1 MRPAPHEVVE
11 PSAADLDAAGA
22 IIARQPR
29 TSAQLVFL
37 RDKGILFNAERTG
50 FLMYGV
56 QGRTWVTMGDPVG
69 PPETMSDLIRVFL
82 ERCDD
87 FDGIPVFYEVGKAH
101 LHYYADFGL
110 TFVKVGEEARVDL
123 DGFSLDGS
131 VRRAIPAG
139 RSGGSRKTGAS
150 SGSFLRQRSLPSC
163 PACAP
168 SRTTGS
174 PRAPAQRKASRSA
187 SSTTTMSSGIQ
198 SRWCD
203 VVVRSSRLRTSGAAP
218 TGRRS
223 RSISCGSAGTHP
235 KA

>member
-11 PSAADLDAAGA
+11 PSTADLDAAGA

-37 RDKGILFNAERTG
+37 RDKGILFNDERTG

-56 QGRTWVTMGDPVG
+56 QGRTWVAMGDPVG

-101 LHYYADFGL
+101 LHHYADFGL

-123 DGFSLDGS
+123 RSVQPRRA
-131 VRRAIPAG
+131 VRRAIPSG

-150 SGSFLRQRSLPSC
+150 SGSSRPSEVPAHPVQPARRLGRLARRARRRREGLLARLLRRRLC
-163 PACAP
+163 
-168 SRTTGS
+168 RRGF
-174 PRAPAQRKASRSA
+174 
-187 SSTTTMSSGIQ
+187 Q

-223 RSISCGSAGTHP
+223 RSI
-235 KA
+235 